1 MRLGYNES
9 MQVSERY
16 GKLGE
21 EDDFDLRFWQS
32 QPVEAIFEAAF
43 EMVKDYLLLREG
55 HADQPRLQR
64 TVESFQKA

>member
-1 MRLGYNES
+1 